1 MAGAV
6 HSTDAAPTR
15 GGLAPP
21 AHGDSMSLARDPAGL
36 ALSLALL
43 SVACGAETPRTDDA
57 ATGSTKPAA
66 TATRAGAE
74 LMLPPAAAAGD
85 WTIPARDY
93 GATRYSPLDRITT
106 ENVGHLRL
114 AWSFST
120 GVLRGHEAAPIVA
133 DGTLYITTPWPNLL
147 YALDPVTGDLK
158 WKYEPGTARASQGVA
173 CCDVVN
179 RGAAYAEGRVF
190 FNTLDNHTVAVDA
203 KSGKELW
210 KVKLGEINRGET
222 MTMAP
227 LVVGDKVYVGNSGGE
242 MGVRGWLTALDA
254 GSGRIVWR
262 AYHTGPDADVLIGPR
277 FKPFYPSH
285 RGQDLGVST
294 WPADQWKLGGGT
306 VWGWISYD
314 PETNAIFYGTGNPGV
329 WNPAMRPGDN
339 KWSTTMFAR
348 DADTGEALWAY
359 QTAPHDE
366 HDYDGVNEI
375 LLLDLEIGGRT
386 RKVAVR
392 PGRTGFMYV
401 LDRATGELLSA
412 VPYGYLNWAKGID
425 LETGVPI
432 LNEEKRTGNRSA
444 TNICPAAPGMKDWQ
458 PTAFSP
464 RTGWLYVPHQNLCM
478 DYEGGE
484 AGYIAG
490 TPYVGARVKMYAGP
504 GGHRGVYSAWDPA
517 AQREVWSIEER
528 FPVWSGTVVTAGD
541 VAFYGTMDR
550 WFKAVHARTGRLLW
564 QYRVGSG
571 IIGQPTTYLGAD
583 GRQYVAIL
591 SGVGGWAGATA
602 FGLMPD
608 IDPFIAL
615 GFGNAMTDLP
625 QYTAPGGTLYVFALD
640 QDGATSAPADR
651 ASR

>member
-1 MAGAV
+1 MSAPFRASCTRSHRHGLTARGVPTLALVLTALSAACGPDGPARGDEAARASEGA
-6 HSTDAAPTR
+6 AAPGTR
-15 GGLAPP
+15 
-21 AHGDSMSLARDPAGL
+21 
-36 ALSLALL
+36 
-43 SVACGAETPRTDDA
+43 
-57 ATGSTKPAA
+57 A
-66 TATRAGAE
+66 TAE
-74 LMLPPAAAAGD
+74 PMLPPGADQGE

-93 GATRYSPLDRITT
+93 GSTRYSPLEQITT
-106 ENVGHLRL
+106 ENVGALRL

-133 DGTLYITTPWPNLL
+133 DGAMYVVTPWPNYL
-147 YALDPVTGDLK
+147 YALDLATGEQK
-158 WKYEPGTARASQGVA
+158 WKYDPGTARAAQGVA

-179 RGAAYAEGRVF
+179 RGAAYSDGRVF

-203 KSGKELW
+203 KSGKEIW

-227 LVVGDKVYVGNSGGE
+227 LVVDDKVYVGNSGGE
-242 MGVRGWLTALDA
+242 MGVRGWITALEA
-254 GSGRIVWR
+254 GSGKIAWR

-277 FKPFYPSH
+277 FRPFYPSH
-285 RGQDLGVST
+285 RGKDLGVST
-294 WPADQWKLGGGT
+294 WPPDQWKLGGGS

-314 PETNAIFYGTGNPGV
+314 PEVNVIYYGTGNPGV

-339 KWSTTMFAR
+339 KWSTTIFAR

-366 HDYDGVNEI
+366 HDYDGVNE
-375 LLLDLEIGGRT
+375 LLLLTLEIEGRS

-392 PGRTGFMYV
+392 PGRTGFLYV
-401 LDRATGELLSA
+401 IDRATGEVLSA
-412 VPYGYLNWAKGID
+412 EPYGHVNWAKGID
-425 LETGVPI
+425 LKTGRPI
-432 LNEEKRTGNRSA
+432 FNEEKRTGNRSA

-458 PTAFSP
+458 PSAFSP
-464 RTGWLYVPHQNLCM
+464 RTGLLYLPHNNLCM

-517 AQREVWSIEER
+517 AQRQVWAIEER

-550 WFKAVHARTGRLLW
+550 WFKAVHARTGQLLW

-571 IIGQPTTYLGAD
+571 IIGQPVTYLGPD

-602 FGLMPD
+602 LGLMPE

-615 GFGNAMTDLP
+615 GFGNAMADLP
-625 QYTAPGGTLYVFALD
+625 QYTAQGGMLYVFALEQPARRSGGGD
-640 QDGATSAPADR
+640 TAGQVGAP
-651 ASR
+651 

>member
-1 MAGAV
+1 MSGPFHATGAPVHTCSVVVAGA
-6 HSTDAAPTR
+6 R
-15 GGLAPP
+15 
-21 AHGDSMSLARDPAGL
+21 GL
-36 ALSLALL
+36 ALLVATLGA
-43 SVACGAETPRTDDA
+43 ACGRDDA
-57 ATGSTKPAA
+57 ARERGSSASAVVPAG
-66 TATRAGAE
+66 TRVDAQP
-74 LMLPPAAAAGD
+74 MLPPDADQGE

-93 GATRYSPLDRITT
+93 GSTRYSPLDQITT
-106 ENVGHLRL
+106 ANVGGLRL

-133 DGTLYITTPWPNLL
+133 DGAMFVVTPWPNYL
-147 YALDPVTGDLK
+147 YALDLVTGDQK
-158 WKYEPGTARASQGVA
+158 WKYDPGTARGAQGVA

-179 RGAAYAEGRVF
+179 RGAAYADGRVY

-203 KSGKELW
+203 KSGKEVW

-227 LVVGDKVYVGNSGGE
+227 LVVDDKVYVGNSGGE
-242 MGVRGWLTALDA
+242 MGVRGWITALDA
-254 GSGRIVWR
+254 GSGKIAWR

-285 RGQDLGVST
+285 QGKDLGVST
-294 WPADQWKLGGGT
+294 WPPDQWKVGGGS

-314 PETNAIFYGTGNPGV
+314 PETNLIFYGTGNPGV
-329 WNPAMRPGDN
+329 WNPALRPGDN
-339 KWSTTMFAR
+339 KWSTTIFAR
-348 DADTGEALWAY
+348 DADTGEAVWAY

-366 HDYDGVNEI
+366 HDYDGVNEL
-375 LLLDLEIGGRT
+375 LLLDLEIDGAP

-401 LDRATGELLSA
+401 IDRATGEVLSA
-412 VPYGYLNWAKGID
+412 EPYGFVNWATGID
-425 LETGVPI
+425 LKTGRPI
-432 LNEEKRTGNRSA
+432 LNEEKRTGNRAA

-458 PTAFSP
+458 PSAFSP
-464 RTGWLYVPHQNLCM
+464 RTGLIYLPHNNLCM

-490 TPYVGARVKMYAGP
+490 TPYVGARVKMFPGP

-517 AQREVWSIEER
+517 AQREVWAINER

-550 WFKAVHARTGRLLW
+550 WFKAVHARTGDLLW

-571 IIGQPTTYLGAD
+571 IIGQPVTYLGPD

-602 FGLMPD
+602 LGLMPD

-615 GFGNAMTDLP
+615 GFGNAMADLP
-625 QYTAPGGTLYVFALD
+625 QYTAQGGMLYVFALE
-640 QDGATSAPADR
+640 QPGAPAGAAGEAGTR
-651 ASR
+651 

>member
-1 MAGAV
+1 MLRSLLPPVALLL
-6 HSTDAAPTR
+6 AAACRTE
-15 GGLAPP
+15 APP
-21 AHGDSMSLARDPAGL
+21 AGPPAQAESPVATAADSLQPPAPG
-36 ALSLALL
+36 
-43 SVACGAETPRTDDA
+43 TDDGQW
-57 ATGSTKPAA
+57 TM
-66 TATRAGAE
+66 AGH
-74 LMLPPAAAAGD
+74 
-85 WTIPARDY
+85 DY
-93 GATRYSPLDRITT
+93 ANTRYSGLDEITT
-106 ENVGHLRL
+106 ANVARL
-114 AWSFST
+114 QVAWTFST
-120 GVLRGHEAAPIVA
+120 GVLRGQEAAPIVA
-133 DGTLYITTPWPNLL
+133 GRTMYVVTPYPNQLH
-147 YALDPVTGDLK
+147 ALDLDN
-158 WKYEPGTARASQGVA
+158 PGTTRWTFEPRPAAAAQGVA

-179 RGAAYAEGRVF
+179 RGAAYADGRVF
-190 FNTLDNHTVAVDA
+190 FNTLDVHTVAVDA
-203 KSGKELW
+203 QSGKELW
-210 KVKLGEINRGET
+210 KIKLGEINRGET

-227 LVVGDKVYVGNSGGE
+227 LVVDGKVYVGNSGGE
-242 MGVRGWLTALDA
+242 MGVRGWITALDA
-254 GSGRIVWR
+254 ASGEIAWR

-285 RGQDLGVST
+285 QGKDLGVTT
-294 WPADQWKLGGGT
+294 WPSDQWKLGGGT

-314 PETNAIFYGTGNPGV
+314 PEVNAIYYGSGNPGV

-339 KWSTTMFAR
+339 KWSTSVFAR

-359 QTAPHDE
+359 QTSPHDE
-366 HDYDGVNEI
+366 FDYDGVNE
-375 LLLDLEIGGRT
+375 LVLLDLEIEGEM

-401 LDRATGELLSA
+401 FDRRTGEVLSA
-412 VPYGYLNWAKGID
+412 VPYGYVNWAKGVD

-432 LNEEKRTGNRSA
+432 INEEKRTGNRSA

-464 RTGWLYVPHQNLCM
+464 RTGFLYVPHNNLCM

-484 AGYIAG
+484 AAYIAG

-504 GGHRGVYSAWDPA
+504 GGHRGVFSAWDPA

-550 WFKAVHARTGRLLW
+550 WFKAIHARTGELLW

-571 IIGQPTTYLGAD
+571 IVGQPVTYLGPD

-591 SGVGGWAGATA
+591 SGVGSWAGATA
-602 FGLMPD
+602 LGLMPE

-615 GFGNAMTDLP
+615 GFGNAMADLP
-625 QYTAPGGTLYVFALD
+625 QYTAQGGMLYVFALET
-640 QDGATSAPADR
+640 GAPAAPRPSDTGAAR
-651 ASR
+651 